1 MITVRHVSAPNDIY
15 IYIYIERERER
26 EKEDDR
32 EDDDSI
38 SAISF
43 CIHFT
48 NLLLW
53 C

>member
-15 IYIYIERERER
+15 IQRERERER
-26 EKEDDR
+26 ETEDDR